1 MKGIEKDQNRFAT
14 TRWRKFS
21 AHELL
26 RQRKAPPTSC
36 FVSYAGYEDALRENK
51 AAFKGPI
58 ILYWESLHILC
69 HMHAIQYQPL
79 PK

>member
-26 RQRKAPPTSC
+26 HQRKAPPPSC
-36 FVSYAGYEDALRENK
+36 LVSYAGHEDALREHK
-51 AAFKGPI
+51 TGYKGPI
-58 ILYWESLHILC
+58 TLYWESLHIFY
-69 HMHAIQYQPL
+69 HIHAKQYQPL